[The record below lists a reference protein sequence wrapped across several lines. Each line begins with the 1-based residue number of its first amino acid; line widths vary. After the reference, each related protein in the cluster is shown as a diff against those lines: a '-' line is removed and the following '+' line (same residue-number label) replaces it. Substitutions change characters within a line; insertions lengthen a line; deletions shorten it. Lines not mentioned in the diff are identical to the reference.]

1 MFLRREIK
9 KNDFFQRPRP
19 LSLALL
25 DRLFPLFGF
34 AIFPQ
39 PEEICQRQNPWQNWD
54 LCRTAKASHF
64 EERLS
69 PVGERCRVSDRVGNV
84 ALRSNDGEG
93 KAADNQILPRSDTEL
108 VLATAPYCYTE
119 PVKSHSSQN
128 LEKLPVFCRNLSLKW
143 QL

>member
-1 MFLRREIK
+1 MGPGPKPALCQIGVKFDR
-9 KNDFFQRPRP
+9 QRPCP

-25 DRLFPLFGF
+25 DRLFPFWALPF
-34 AIFPQ
+34 
-39 PEEICQRQNPWQNWD
+39 
-54 LCRTAKASHF
+54 
-64 EERLS
+64 S
-69 PVGERCRVSDRVGNV
+69 PDWGKSIKRSALGKTGNLAVLPKPLTLGEV

-93 KAADNQILPRSDTEL
+93 KAADNQIFPRSDTEL
-108 VLATAPYCYTE
+108 VSATAPYCYTE

>member
-1 MFLRREIK
+1 MIFL
-9 KNDFFQRPRP
+9 QRPRP

-25 DRLFPLFGF
+25 DRLFSLFGF

-39 PEEICQRQNPWQNWD
+39 PEEICQRQNPWQNWE

-108 VLATAPYCYTE
+108 VSATAPYCYTE
-119 PVKSHSSQN
+119 LVKSHSSQN
-128 LEKLPVFCRNLSLKW
+128 LERLPVFCRNFSLKW

>member
-1 MFLRREIK
+1 MIFL
-9 KNDFFQRPRP
+9 QRPRP
-19 LSLALL
+19 LSPALL

-39 PEEICQRQNPWQNWD
+39 PEEICQRQNPWKNWE

-93 KAADNQILPRSDTEL
+93 KAADDQILP
-108 VLATAPYCYTE
+108 
-119 PVKSHSSQN
+119 
-128 LEKLPVFCRNLSLKW
+128 KLTPRWFRPRPKTVIRNLSKVILLKIW
-143 QL
+143 RTCLFFAEIFLSNGNCKTIGQGFIL